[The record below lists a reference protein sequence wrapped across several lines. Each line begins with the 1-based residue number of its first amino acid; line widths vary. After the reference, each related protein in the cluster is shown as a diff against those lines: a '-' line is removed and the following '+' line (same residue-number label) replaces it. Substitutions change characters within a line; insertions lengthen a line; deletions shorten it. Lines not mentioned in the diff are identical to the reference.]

1 MRGIYVGAEEQFKGR
16 KANLCEPSP
25 GIVMAQFDKG
35 KLWETHSRLMF
46 PIGEWEIEPEE
57 RSMNTFY
64 DSSLGVSYD
73 DGWNGGFDDES

>member
-1 MRGIYVGAEEQFKGR
+1 MRGIYVGAEQQFQGR
-16 KANLCEPSP
+16 EANLFETSP

-46 PIGEWEIEPEE
+46 PLGEWEIEPEE
-57 RSMNTFY
+57 GTMNAFY
-64 DSSLGVSYD
+64 DSSLGAPYE